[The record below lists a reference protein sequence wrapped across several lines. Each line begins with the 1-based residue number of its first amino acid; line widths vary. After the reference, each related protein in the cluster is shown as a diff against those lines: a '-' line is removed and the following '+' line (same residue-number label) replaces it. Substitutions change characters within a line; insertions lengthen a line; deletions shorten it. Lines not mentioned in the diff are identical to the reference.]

1 MEERRFG
8 NTDLSCS
15 AIGFG
20 TWEMG
25 TTQYGAIDID
35 QAVRAVH
42 MAIDHGV
49 TLYDTAEVY
58 GPFTS
63 EELLARGLGNR
74 RKDVIVVTKV
84 GFLFHDDESL
94 LGDARIAG
102 RDASAAYITAR
113 AEGCLKRL
121 NTDYIDLLLVHWPD
135 LVTPHEESMS
145 ALEALKTAGKIRH
158 YGVSNYDVSMMS
170 ECQRHA
176 RLTANQVG
184 YNLFDRRMEAAVL
197 PYCLAEGIGFMAYGS
212 LAYGLLTG
220 ALKPD
225 TEFVDWDWRSGGYAF
240 GLPLFERENYLKE
253 LRVVERLKALAA
265 GYDKSVAQLA
275 LAWVLGNP
283 AVTTA
288 LVGMR
293 NEFELRENVAA
304 ADWRL
309 SDADR
314 QEIDRIFAEEGVDS
328 HVNTPQRTDVSK
340 KELDAPE

>member
-1 MEERRFG
+1 MEQRTFG

-25 TTQYGAIDID
+25 TTQYGAIDIEE
-35 QAVRAVH
+35 AVRAVN
-42 MAIDHGV
+42 MAIDHGI

-63 EELLARGLGNR
+63 EELLARGLGKR
-74 RKDVIVVTKV
+74 RKDVVVVTKV
-84 GFLFHDDESL
+84 GFVFHEDESL
-94 LGDARIAG
+94 RGDKRIAG
-102 RDASAAYITAR
+102 RDASAANITAR
-113 AEGCLKRL
+113 TEGCLKRL
-121 NTDYIDLLLVHWPD
+121 NTDYIDLMLVHWPD
-135 LVTPHEESMS
+135 LVTPHEESMM
-145 ALEALKTAGKIRH
+145 ALEALKQAGKIRH
-158 YGVSNYDVSMMS
+158 YGVSNYDVPMMQ
-170 ECQRHA
+170 ECQRHGSLA
-176 RLTANQVG
+176 ANQVG
-184 YNLFDRRMEAAVL
+184 YHLFDRRMEAAVL
-197 PYCLAEGIGFMAYGS
+197 PYCLEAGIGFMAYGS
-212 LAYGLLTG
+212 LGFGLLTG

-225 TEFVDWDWRSGGYAF
+225 TEFVDWDWRKGGYAF
-240 GLPLFERENYLKE
+240 GLPLFLRENYLKE

-283 AVTTA
+283 AVTVA

-309 SDADR
+309 SDDDR
-314 QEIDRIFAEEGVDS
+314 AEIDSIFADEGVET
-328 HVNTPQRTDVSK
+328 HVTTPQRTDVAK
-340 KELDAPE
+340 KTVDEPA